1 MEKQVLFRDR
11 QELQAAD
18 LNNVGDYAAG
28 ALQHLVQDAVS
39 DTLHYTGGLVS
50 ARSATEV
57 EVAAL
62 RFYNGGKVYASE
74 QVQSLNLFAYL
85 PLTTQRCVAV
95 VVWGEE
101 TDTEVQPRDFLVDLT
116 TNATE
121 PQAVAMARLR
131 LANINLQPGTE
142 SVDPQPPAVQSAT
155 LALALVY
162 LTPTGIDR
170 VEMQQGFRLPNMLDH
185 AQRITEQETWRA
197 LAEPRIS
204 SIATDLAALGKRT
217 DSLVQRSTVV
227 ELANDI
233 ARLKARANLPS
244 SYSSYESDYYGD
256 ATKTHAAGAGYSAA
270 IANGLLFPTAGQ
282 ALSGLALFNPYE
294 SSIAR
299 SATDLVLPAYNSIAR
314 IQTKGYSG
322 DISLS
327 QYQVQQQTLREYT
340 TTVTE
345 QHTGYNYNYY
355 RGWWGSRFWGYYGP
369 NYGYTNT
376 YGYSVT
382 RQEQHYE
389 LQTATTSYNGALIAQ
404 TFLVSNGMWLTKV
417 GLQFTQVGAT
427 GDVHLV
433 VCETDG
439 GKPNLQKA
447 LARVTVARSDLKR
460 YPAETTIPVPP
471 VLLQAGTR
479 YALAL
484 ITQGDH
490 RAATVSGESYTQGTL
505 FFGTDGDY
513 FTGDLTKDLMFTL
526 YAAQFK
532 QPRIE
537 VVLQS
542 ISLAGG
548 IADLAIKA
556 PQIVPDGTE
565 LVYEAQIAGKWY
577 PLADLSP
584 LLATLPDIVPL
595 RAVLLGTT
603 DLAPALQ
610 LTAGA
615 ITGSR
620 PATGLVHW
628 SAPRNLASASTAI
641 TVQVVVAQWD
651 SAQHTLACALQSG
664 ATAYTPASTVVRDE
678 PDGQAKRFTFTF
690 TPAPG
695 ISSYQIK
702 LTGTRTAA
710 SAPFVIVERT
720 DVAT

>member
-18 LNNVGDYAAG
+18 LNNVGENAAS
-28 ALQHLVQDAVS
+28 AMQHLVQDAVS
-39 DTLHYTGGLVS
+39 DALHFTGGLVS

-57 EVAAL
+57 EVAPL
-62 RFYNGGKVYASE
+62 RFYNGGNVYASD
-74 QVQSLNLFAYL
+74 QVQNLNLFAYL

-95 VVWGEE
+95 VIWGEE

-121 PQAVAMARLR
+121 PQAVAMTRLR

-170 VEMQQGFRLPNMLDH
+170 VEMQQGFRLPNMLEH
-185 AQRITEQETWRA
+185 AQRLGEQEMWRA

-217 DSLVQRSTVV
+217 DSLVQRSTVI
-227 ELANDI
+227 EMANDI
-233 ARLKARANLPS
+233 ARLKAKTNLPG

-256 ATKTHAAGAGYSAA
+256 TSKTSAVGAGYSAA
-270 IANGLLFPTAGQ
+270 VVNGLLFPSVAQSQ
-282 ALSGLALFNPYE
+282 AGLALFNPYD
-294 SSIAR
+294 AAVVR
-299 SATDLVLPAYNSIAR
+299 SASDLVLPAYTSIAY

-327 QYQVQQQTLREYT
+327 QYQVQSQTLREYT

-345 QHTGYNYNYY
+345 QHTGYSTNYY
-355 RGWWGSRFWGYYGP
+355 RGWWGSAFWGYYGSR
-369 NYGYTNT
+369 YAYTTT

-382 RQEQHYE
+382 RQETHYE
-389 LQTATTSYNGALIAQ
+389 LKTITTSFNGALIAQ
-404 TFLVSNGMWLTKV
+404 TFLVSNAKWLTQV
-417 GLQFTQVGAT
+417 GIPFTQIGAT
-427 GDVHLV
+427 GDVHVV

-439 GKPNLQKA
+439 GKPNLQKT
-447 LARVTVARSDLKR
+447 LARVTVARADLKR
-460 YPAETTIPVPP
+460 YPAETLVPVPP
-471 VLLQAGTR
+471 VLLEAGNR
-479 YALAL
+479 YALVL

-490 RAATVSGESYTQGTL
+490 RVATVSGESYTQGTL

-548 IADLAIKA
+548 IADLAIKT
-556 PQIVPDGTE
+556 QQVVPDGTE
-565 LVYEAQIAGKWY
+565 LVYEAQVAGKWY
-577 PLADLSP
+577 PVADLAP

-610 LTAGA
+610 LTANA
-615 ITGSR
+615 ITASR
-620 PATGLVHW
+620 PTTSFLHW
-628 SAPRNLASASTAI
+628 SAQRTLPAASASI

-651 SAQHTLACALQSG
+651 PANHTLACALQNG
-664 ATAYTPASTVVRDE
+664 ATPYSPVSTVVRDE
-678 PDGQAKRFTFTF
+678 PDGQAKRFIFTF
-690 TPAPG
+690 TPGPA
-695 ISSYQIK
+695 ISTYQIK

-710 SAPFVIVERT
+710 SKPFVVVERT

>member
-18 LNNVGDYAAG
+18 LNNVGENAAS
-28 ALQHLVQDAVS
+28 AMQHLVQDAVS
-39 DTLHYTGGLVS
+39 DALHFTGGLVS

-57 EVAAL
+57 EVAPL
-62 RFYNGGKVYASE
+62 RFYNGGNVYASD
-74 QVQSLNLFAYL
+74 QVQNLNLFAYL
-85 PLTTQRCVAV
+85 PLTTKRCVAV
-95 VVWGEE
+95 VIWGEE

-121 PQAVAMARLR
+121 PQAVAMTRLR

-170 VEMQQGFRLPNMLDH
+170 VEMQQGFRLPNMLEH
-185 AQRITEQETWRA
+185 AQRLGEQEMWRA

-217 DSLVQRSTVV
+217 DSLVQRSTVI
-227 ELANDI
+227 EMANDI
-233 ARLKARANLPS
+233 ARLKAKTNLPG

-256 ATKTHAAGAGYSAA
+256 TSKTSAVGAGYSAA
-270 IANGLLFPTAGQ
+270 VVNGLLFPSVAQSQ
-282 ALSGLALFNPYE
+282 AGLALFNPYD
-294 SSIAR
+294 AAVVR
-299 SATDLVLPAYNSIAR
+299 SASDLVLPAYTSIAY

-327 QYQVQQQTLREYT
+327 QYQVQSQTLREYT

-345 QHTGYNYNYY
+345 QHTGYSTNYY
-355 RGWWGSRFWGYYGP
+355 RGWWGSAFWGYYGSR
-369 NYGYTNT
+369 YAYTTT

-382 RQEQHYE
+382 RQETHYE
-389 LQTATTSYNGALIAQ
+389 LKTITTSFNGALIAQ
-404 TFLVSNGMWLTKV
+404 TFLVSNAKWLTQV
-417 GLQFTQVGAT
+417 GIPFTQIGAT
-427 GDVHLV
+427 GDVHVV

-439 GKPNLQKA
+439 GKPNLQKT
-447 LARVTVARSDLKR
+447 LARVTVARADLKR
-460 YPAETTIPVPP
+460 YPAETLVPVPP
-471 VLLQAGTR
+471 VLLEAGNR
-479 YALAL
+479 YALVL

-490 RAATVSGESYTQGTL
+490 RVATVSGESYTQGTL

-548 IADLAIKA
+548 IADLAIKT
-556 PQIVPDGTE
+556 QQVVPDGTE
-565 LVYEAQIAGKWY
+565 LVYEAQVAGKWY
-577 PLADLSP
+577 PVADLAP

-610 LTAGA
+610 LTANA
-615 ITGSR
+615 ITASR
-620 PATGLVHW
+620 PTTSFLHW
-628 SAPRNLASASTAI
+628 SAQRTLPAASASI

-651 SAQHTLACALQSG
+651 PANHTLACALQNG
-664 ATAYTPASTVVRDE
+664 ATPYSPVSTVVRDE
-678 PDGQAKRFTFTF
+678 PDGQAKRFIFTF
-690 TPAPG
+690 TPGPA
-695 ISSYQIK
+695 ISTYQIK

-710 SAPFVIVERT
+710 SAPFVVVERT

>member
-18 LNNVGDYAAG
+18 LNNVGENAAS
-28 ALQHLVQDAVS
+28 AMQHLVQDAVS
-39 DTLHYTGGLVS
+39 DALHFTGGLVS

-57 EVAAL
+57 EVAPL
-62 RFYNGGKVYASE
+62 RFYNGGNVYASD
-74 QVQSLNLFAYL
+74 QVQNLNLFAYL
-85 PLTTQRCVAV
+85 PLTTKRCVAV
-95 VVWGEE
+95 VIWGEE

-121 PQAVAMARLR
+121 PQAVAMTRLR

-170 VEMQQGFRLPNMLDH
+170 VEMQQGFRLPNMLEH
-185 AQRITEQETWRA
+185 AQRLGEQEMWRA

-217 DSLVQRSTVV
+217 DSLVQRSTVI
-227 ELANDI
+227 EMANDI
-233 ARLKARANLPS
+233 ARLKAKTNLPG

-256 ATKTHAAGAGYSAA
+256 TSKTSAVGAGYSAA
-270 IANGLLFPTAGQ
+270 VVNGLLFPSVAQSQ
-282 ALSGLALFNPYE
+282 AGLALFNPYD
-294 SSIAR
+294 AAVVR
-299 SATDLVLPAYNSIAR
+299 SASDLVLPAYTSIAY

-327 QYQVQQQTLREYT
+327 QYQVQSQTLREYT

-345 QHTGYNYNYY
+345 QHTGYSTNYY
-355 RGWWGSRFWGYYGP
+355 RGWWGSAFWGYYGSR
-369 NYGYTNT
+369 YAYTTT

-382 RQEQHYE
+382 RQETHYE
-389 LQTATTSYNGALIAQ
+389 LKTITTSFNGALIAQ
-404 TFLVSNGMWLTKV
+404 TFLVSNAKWLTQV
-417 GLQFTQVGAT
+417 GIPFTQIGAT
-427 GDVHLV
+427 GDVHVV

-439 GKPNLQKA
+439 GKPNLQKT
-447 LARVTVARSDLKR
+447 LARVTVARADLKR
-460 YPAETTIPVPP
+460 YPAETLVPVPP
-471 VLLQAGTR
+471 VLLEAGNR
-479 YALAL
+479 YALVL

-490 RAATVSGESYTQGTL
+490 RVATVSGESYTQGTL

-548 IADLAIKA
+548 IADLAIKT
-556 PQIVPDGTE
+556 QQVVPDGTE
-565 LVYEAQIAGKWY
+565 LVYEAQVAGKWY
-577 PLADLSP
+577 PVADLAP

-610 LTAGA
+610 LTANA
-615 ITGSR
+615 ITASR
-620 PATGLVHW
+620 PTTSFLHW
-628 SAPRNLASASTAI
+628 SAQRTLPAASASI

-651 SAQHTLACALQSG
+651 PANHTLACALQNG
-664 ATAYTPASTVVRDE
+664 ATPYSPVSTVVRDE
-678 PDGQAKRFTFTF
+678 PDGQAKRFIFTF
-690 TPAPG
+690 TPGPA
-695 ISSYQIK
+695 ISTYQIK

-710 SAPFVIVERT
+710 SKPFVVVERT

>member
-18 LNNVGDYAAG
+18 LNNVGENAAS
-28 ALQHLVQDAVS
+28 AMQHLVQDAVS
-39 DTLHYTGGLVS
+39 DALHFTGGLVS

-57 EVAAL
+57 EVAPL
-62 RFYNGGKVYASE
+62 RFYNGGNVYASD
-74 QVQSLNLFAYL
+74 QVQNLNLFAYL
-85 PLTTQRCVAV
+85 PLTTKRCVAV
-95 VVWGEE
+95 VIWGEE

-121 PQAVAMARLR
+121 PQAVAMTRLR

-170 VEMQQGFRLPNMLDH
+170 VEMQQGFRLPNMLEH
-185 AQRITEQETWRA
+185 AQRLGEQEMWRA

-217 DSLVQRSTVV
+217 DSLVQRSTVI
-227 ELANDI
+227 EMANDI
-233 ARLKARANLPS
+233 ARLKAKTNLPG

-256 ATKTHAAGAGYSAA
+256 TSKTSAVGAGYSAA
-270 IANGLLFPTAGQ
+270 VVNGLLFPSVAQSQ
-282 ALSGLALFNPYE
+282 AGLALFNPYD
-294 SSIAR
+294 AAVVR
-299 SATDLVLPAYNSIAR
+299 SASDLVLPAYTSIAY

-327 QYQVQQQTLREYT
+327 QYQVQSQTLREYT

-345 QHTGYNYNYY
+345 QHTGYSTNYY
-355 RGWWGSRFWGYYGP
+355 RGWWGSAFWGYYGSR
-369 NYGYTNT
+369 YAYTTT

-382 RQEQHYE
+382 RQETHYE
-389 LQTATTSYNGALIAQ
+389 LKTITTSFNGALIAQ
-404 TFLVSNGMWLTKV
+404 TFLVSNAKWLTQV
-417 GLQFTQVGAT
+417 GIPFTQIGAT
-427 GDVHLV
+427 GDVHVV

-439 GKPNLQKA
+439 GKPNLQKT
-447 LARVTVARSDLKR
+447 LARVTVARADLKR
-460 YPAETTIPVPP
+460 YPAETLVPVPP
-471 VLLQAGTR
+471 VLLEAGNR
-479 YALAL
+479 YALVL

-490 RAATVSGESYTQGTL
+490 RVATVSGESHTQGTL

-548 IADLAIKA
+548 IADLAIKT
-556 PQIVPDGTE
+556 QQVVPDGTE
-565 LVYEAQIAGKWY
+565 LVYEAQVAGKWY
-577 PLADLSP
+577 PVADLAP

-610 LTAGA
+610 LTANA
-615 ITGSR
+615 ITASR
-620 PATGLVHW
+620 PTTSFLHW
-628 SAPRNLASASTAI
+628 SAQRTLPAASASI

-651 SAQHTLACALQSG
+651 PANHTLACALQNG
-664 ATAYTPASTVVRDE
+664 ATPYSPVSTVVRDE
-678 PDGQAKRFTFTF
+678 PDGQAKRFIFTF
-690 TPAPG
+690 TPGPA
-695 ISSYQIK
+695 ISTYQIK

-710 SAPFVIVERT
+710 SAPFVVVERT